1 MMKKLLNTLYITT
14 PDRYLSLDGEN
25 IVISADRKE
34 IGRIPLHNLER
45 IMAFGSAGASPA
57 LMGKCV
63 SENRELVFMSR
74 SGKFLAR
81 VEGEVSGNVLL
92 RRKQYRIADDPVQS
106 LEIARNMIAAKLY
119 NSRWTLERTAR
130 DHSMRVDTELFRSK
144 SLYLKETITNAAA
157 AQDHDTLRGIE
168 GEAASMY
175 FSVFDDMILQQKDD
189 FHFGGRSRRPP
200 LDRVNAMLSFA
211 YALCTGMCTSA
222 LEAVG
227 LDPYVGFMHTD
238 RPGRRSLALDLV
250 EEFRALM
257 CDRFVLTMINKR
269 LIAPNHFT
277 LREDGAVLL
286 NDEGR
291 RAFLTAWQNR
301 KDDEIRHPFLDEKVQ
316 WGMLPYAQA
325 LLLARYLRGDLD
337 AYPPFLWK

>member
-1 MMKKLLNTLYITT
+1 MKKLLNTLYITT
-14 PDRYLSLDGEN
+14 PDRYLSLDGET
-25 IVISADRKE
+25 IVIHADRKE

-81 VEGEVSGNVLL
+81 VEGEVNGNVLL
-92 RRKQYRIADDPVQS
+92 RRKQYRIADDPAQS
-106 LEIARNMIAAKLY
+106 LDIARNMIAAKLY

-130 DHSMRVDTELFRSK
+130 DHVMRVDTELFRSK
-144 SLYLKETITNAAA
+144 SLYLKEAINNAVSAR
-157 AQDHDTLRGIE
+157 DHDTLRGIE
-168 GEAASMY
+168 GEAASVY
-175 FSVFDDMILQQKDD
+175 FSVFDDMILQQKND
-189 FHFGGRSRRPP
+189 FHFGERSRRPP

-277 LREDGAVLL
+277 LREDGTVLL

-291 RAFLTAWQNR
+291 RVFLTAWQNR